1 MSEEKFIIFGEE
13 SVIDH
18 TVGVSCLAEY
28 VLKCLKNHENKF
40 AIIDGISGESITY
53 REILDRAL
61 TLVKFFRKRG
71 IGRGD
76 VIQLCSENRIE
87 FAVVVFATILQGAV
101 LSTLNPK
108 YVAREI
114 RHVIDLTTPKIVFS
128 TSLAI
133 DPIREVCK
141 NVPSVKDIILLEKN
155 SKHLSLEAI
164 LQDPKL
170 KLNLSDYE
178 LPKNRDRENDDAF
191 ILMSSG
197 TTGLPKGV
205 VLTDR
210 NMLEALGNLEETK
223 KSIFSTPGVTSLGIL
238 PWFHSYGLVSLICK
252 VTTGVKCISLPKFE
266 DKSFLRAI
274 QVHRVSHM
282 FLVPPL
288 MVFLAKSPLVPKY
301 ELSCIKEL
309 SYGAAPLGKD
319 IEDEIISRL
328 PSVSK
333 IQQGYGMTETTLTV
347 MGMRKPQA
355 VKGSI
360 GQVTAKTLCK
370 IVDPETGEILG
381 PNKPG
386 ELCVKGPS
394 IMKGYYKNPK
404 ATAETI
410 RDGWLHTG
418 DIGYYDDA
426 KYFYIVDRLKELIK
440 YNSFQVAPAEL
451 EGLIITHPAV
461 RDAAVIGIP
470 DPQVGELPTA
480 FVVKRD
486 NVKVSAEEI
495 ANFVTERVSNPKR
508 LRGGVHFDQE
518 IPKNPSGKIL
528 RRVLREKFIKPTSK
542 L

>member
-1 MSEEKFIIFGEE
+1 MSQEKFIVHGDGP
-13 SVIDH
+13 VIDH
-18 TVGVSCLAEY
+18 TVGVSFLAEY
-28 VLKCLKNHENKF
+28 VFQCLKNHKNKT

-53 REILDRAL
+53 REILDKAL
-61 TLVKFFRKRG
+61 ILVKFFRSRG

-87 FAVVVFATILQGAV
+87 FVVIVFAIILQGAV
-101 LSTLNPK
+101 LSTLNPR
-108 YVAREI
+108 YVAREMK
-114 RHVIDLTTPKIVFS
+114 HVIDLTTPKFVIS
-128 TSLAI
+128 TPSAI
-133 DPIREVCK
+133 DSIVEVCK
-141 NVPSVKDIILLEKN
+141 TVPSVKDIIILEKN
-155 SKHLSLEAI
+155 SKYLSLESI
-164 LQDPKL
+164 LQDPKF
-170 KLNLSDYE
+170 KMNLSDYE

-210 NMLEALGNLEETK
+210 NILEALGNLEETQGVM
-223 KSIFSTPGVTSLGIL
+223 FSGTNLAVL
-238 PWFHSYGLVSLICK
+238 PWFHAFGLVTLICM
-252 VTTGVKCISLPKFE
+252 VTRGVKCISLPKFE
-266 DKSFLRAI
+266 DESFLRAI
-274 QVHRVSHM
+274 QDHKVCHM

-301 ELSCIKEL
+301 NLSCIKEL
-309 SYGAAPLGKD
+309 FFGAAPLGKD
-319 IEDEIISRL
+319 IQDEIIARL
-328 PSVSK
+328 PSVGK
-333 IQQGYGMTETTLTV
+333 IQQAYGMTETTLAV
-347 MGMRKPQA
+347 MGMRRA
-355 VKGSI
+355 DTANGSI

-386 ELCVKGPS
+386 ELCVKGPI

-410 RDGWLHTG
+410 REGWLHTG
-418 DIGYYDDA
+418 DIAYYDDQ
-426 KYFYIVDRLKELIK
+426 KNFYIVDRIKELIK
-440 YNSFQVAPAEL
+440 YNGFQVAPAEL

-470 DPQVGELPTA
+470 DPKVGELPTA
-480 FVVKRD
+480 FVVKQD
-486 NVKVSAEEI
+486 NVNVTAEEI
-495 ANFVTERVSNPKR
+495 ANFVAEKVSNPKR
-508 LRGGVHFDQE
+508 LRGGVHFLKE